1 MNIYNLKRFIEIIG
15 LYSPKKKREKLEEE
29 NWQIWLFSLSLRRR
43 KLCYVHMLDR
53 KGMKCGYLP
62 IFFRGP
68 IT

>member
-15 LYSPKKKREKLEEE
+15 LYLPKREREREKLEEE
-29 NWQIWLFSLSLRRR
+29 NWQIWLFSLSLRR
-43 KLCYVHMLDR
+43 
-53 KGMKCGYLP
+53 KGKCGYLP